1 MTDFVLWDSML
12 KRYVNERGQV
22 DYAAWQSESY
32 AELNTW
38 LESLHATDLSTLER
52 EEAIALLINL
62 YNALTIRQVLQK
74 YPIASIRPSLLGIPN
89 WLAFLRFFSKP
100 VYPLGG
106 QSLSLNGI
114 EHGLLRAKFSEPR
127 IHFALVCASG
137 GCPLLRAEAYE
148 PARLDEQLTEDAHR
162 FIHNGDKVRYDAA
175 QQTLYCSKIF
185 KWYETDFLT
194 VADSIPTYIS
204 QYRPELDL
212 PDRATVKFL
221 PYSWALNQRTSS

>member
-1 MTDFVLWDSML
+1 MPDFTPWDAML

-32 AELNTW
+32 LELNTW
-38 LESLHATDLSTLER
+38 LESLHSTDLSALER

-74 YPIASIRPSLLGIPN
+74 YPIASIRPSFLGIPN

-100 VYPLGG
+100 VYPLDG
-106 QSLSLNGI
+106 QSRSLNGI
-114 EHGLLRAKFSEPR
+114 EHDLLRARFSEPR
-127 IHFALVCASG
+127 IHFALVCASV

-148 PARLDEQLTEDAHR
+148 PARLDEQLTDDAHR
-162 FIHNGDKVRYDAA
+162 FIRNDDKVRYDPA

-194 VADSIPTYIS
+194 FAASIPTYIG

-212 PDRATVKFL
+212 SDRVTVQFL
-221 PYSWALNQRTSS
+221 PYSWSLNQRTSS